1 MWEEEPL
8 TVQERPNYSIAANFR
23 WKYQAVK
30 AFHTVKTDDRKLRVY
45 FIHDPLHRW
54 YYRSSWFVAVFGP
67 TLLFQA
73 FCRAI

>member
-1 MWEEEPL
+1 M
-8 TVQERPNYSIAANFR
+8 TVQERPNYSIVATFW

-30 AFHTVKTDDRKLRVY
+30 AFHTVKELLTDDRKLRVY
-45 FIHDPLHRW
+45 FIRDSLHRW

-67 TLLFQA
+67 TFLFQA